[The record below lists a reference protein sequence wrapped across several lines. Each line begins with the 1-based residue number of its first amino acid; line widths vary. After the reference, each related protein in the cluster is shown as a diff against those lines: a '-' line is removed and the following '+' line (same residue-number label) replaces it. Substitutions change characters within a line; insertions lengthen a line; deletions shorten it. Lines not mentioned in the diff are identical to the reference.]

1 MVWKITFVL
10 SFVISAK
17 KGVNTESLHQIFFKL
32 IYMIILYAYIIETTL
47 WKIWSARYQ
56 DICEMIFEFT
66 YYYSFSEFVNMIL
79 GNL

>member
-66 YYYSFSEFVNMIL
+66 YL
-79 GNL
+79 L